1 MVTSR
6 SQTRNRIKF
15 CFHLQISAGRS
26 QFLSNFRLYHY
37 FTQIPF
43 ILSRMQRDLPKQS
56 MKISYLKQKF
66 KDGRSGQLVLL
77 IQLPKRQNFVHLK
90 KRENKALRGCRRYVS
105 WSVNLSVIL
114 CREFFWNKK
123 TKQNKTKTR
132 NKIKQNNN
140 KTRTIVRLFQCMGR
154 KVAKYNPS

>member
-6 SQTRNRIKF
+6 SRTRNRIKF

-66 KDGRSGQLVLL
+66 KDGRSGHLVLL
-77 IQLPKRQNFVHLK
+77 IQLPKRKHFVHLK
-90 KRENKALRGCRRYVS
+90 KRKNKALRGCRRYVS
-105 WSVNLSVIL
+105 WSVNLSVIM

-123 TKQNKTKTR
+123 NKTKQNKNKEQNQTKQQ
-132 NKIKQNNN
+132 QNQNYC
-140 KTRTIVRLFQCMGR
+140 TIVPMYG
-154 KVAKYNPS
+154 KKSS

>member
-15 CFHLQISAGRS
+15 CFYLQISAGRS

-66 KDGRSGQLVLL
+66 KDGRSGKLVLL

-105 WSVNLSVIL
+105 WNVNLSVIL
-114 CREFFWNKK
+114 CRDKTEIKK
-123 TKQNKTKTR
+123 EIKTKTKNR
-132 NKIKQNNN
+132 IKQNNN
-140 KTRTIVRLFQCMGR
+140 NNSRTIVRLFQGIGR

>member
-105 WSVNLSVIL
+105 WSVNLSGIL

-123 TKQNKTKTR
+123 QNKTKQ
-132 NKIKQNNN
+132 KQGTKSN
-140 KTRTIVRLFQCMGR
+140 KTTTKPELLYDCSNVWEE
-154 KVAKYNPS
+154 K